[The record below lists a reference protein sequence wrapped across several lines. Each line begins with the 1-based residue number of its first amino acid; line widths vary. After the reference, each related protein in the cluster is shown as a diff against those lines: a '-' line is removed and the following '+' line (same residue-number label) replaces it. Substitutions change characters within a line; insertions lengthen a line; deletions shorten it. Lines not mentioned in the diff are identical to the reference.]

1 MTWRLAADAV
11 LVLHFAFI
19 AFALL
24 GGLLALRWRWMP
36 LLHLPAAAWGAIV
49 EISGRLCPL
58 TGLENALRQR
68 AGEAGYPASFVETHL
83 LGIIYP
89 EGLTRGVQV
98 VLAGIVVAVNVAIY
112 AFVVRRW
119 RRRGRP

>member
-24 GGLLALRWRWMP
+24 GGLLALHWRWMP
-36 LLHLPAAAWGAIV
+36 LVHLPAAAWGAFV
-49 EISGRLCPL
+49 EIDGRLCPL
-58 TGLENALRQR
+58 TSLESALRRR
-68 AGEAGYPASFVETHL
+68 AGDAGYPASFVEAHL

-89 EGLTRGVQV
+89 DGLTREVQY
-98 VLAGIVVAVNVAIY
+98 VLAGIVVALNVAIY
-112 AFVVRRW
+112 GLVVH
-119 RRRGRP
+119 RRRAGGIR